1 MNSNYQ
7 TIFETGNA
15 DPQWDDFLSQI
26 DGAHHEQSTCWARVK
41 AHQGWQAIRIRVL
54 KGSDW
59 LAGAQILCKKL
70 PFGGSVGYISCG
82 PFYTVPDPEAL
93 DVLIR
98 AINQLASKKR
108 IQYIAITPYV
118 ENKILDKVL
127 MKHGYRPTQETLPP
141 TTTTTATLILDLSQ
155 DFDKLL
161 MKMREDIRKKIRR
174 SSKSGLSVREGE
186 KKDLVDL
193 FRLMTIVCKRRG
205 ETPVPNSLDSFEYIW
220 NYYHS
225 QNYVRLLIV
234 ELEGEM
240 ISAQIFFTFGNTV
253 RIWKYGWSGKEEKKY
268 PNHLLH
274 WYLIRWAK
282 NNGFRYFDFVQVDSV
297 VTDHLAAHLPET
309 EELKARRL
317 YGSTL
322 FKAGFGGQVVK
333 FSGPWFRFQNPLIRF
348 LYRQFGSSLMR
359 TKYAKKM
366 ISRLS

>member
-70 PFGGSVGYISCG
+70 PFVGSVGYISCG
-82 PFYTVPDPEAL
+82 PFYTVPDSEAL

-108 IQYIAITPYV
+108 IQYIAFTPYV

-141 TTTTTATLILDLSQ
+141 TTTTTATLIVDLSK
-155 DFDKLL
+155 DFDSLL
-161 MKMREDIRKKIRR
+161 MEMRRKTRQHISSASRSGLTIREGRREDLGI
-174 SSKSGLSVREGE
+174 
-186 KKDLVDL
+186 L
-193 FRLMTIVCKRRG
+193 FRLMSMTANRRG
-205 ETPVPNSLDSFEYIW
+205 EKPVPGSVDIFKNIW
-220 NYYHS
+220 DYFYPTV
-225 QNYVRLLIV
+225 YVKLFLL
-234 ELEGEM
+234 ELGSDPL
-240 ISAQIFFTFGNTV
+240 SAGIIFTLGNTV
-253 RIWKYGWSGKEEKKY
+253 RFWKIGWSGELGKKH
-268 PNHLLH
+268 PTELLY
-274 WYLIRWAK
+274 WELIKWAK